1 MSFLAPLLR
10 RAYGRL
16 ALAMGVAYFSRVKDI
31 DTECQPLP
39 HRLGCGRQE
48 KNEGGRVV
56 SRARFEQV
64 QRSQFAPH
72 PGEDAQTTHL
82 ALAHIWPHRRR
93 VNSIRL
99 AAPSPM
105 FSAVLNIGE
114 GVAR

>member
-1 MSFLAPLLR
+1 
-10 RAYGRL
+10 
-16 ALAMGVAYFSRVKDI
+16 MGVAYFPCFVVKDI

-39 HRLGCGRQE
+39 PRLGCGRQE
-48 KNEGGRVV
+48 KNEGGSVV

-64 QRSQFAPH
+64 QRSQLAPH

-93 VNSIRL
+93 VNAIRL

-105 FSAVLNIGE
+105 FSVVLNIGE